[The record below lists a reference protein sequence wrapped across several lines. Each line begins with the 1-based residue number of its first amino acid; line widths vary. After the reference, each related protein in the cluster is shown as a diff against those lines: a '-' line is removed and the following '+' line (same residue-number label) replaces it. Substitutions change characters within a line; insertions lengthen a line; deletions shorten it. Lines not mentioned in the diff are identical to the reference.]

1 METEPLMNEQESLRV
16 IHAMIDSAKKTIQ
29 DDGTLYLM
37 WGWLVLFASVTHYL
51 LMTMTTF
58 AYPYLPWATMP
69 IAGIINAVLVSR
81 MVKRQPV
88 KTYIGEF
95 MSYLWAA
102 FIVSIII
109 LLAFM
114 PKLGMEK
121 TYPILILLYGIGTF
135 VSGGALR
142 FKPLIIGGALNWPIA
157 VVAFFVPF
165 EYQLLLL
172 GLAVTC
178 SYIIPGHLLRLNYRN

>member
-1 METEPLMNEQESLRV
+1 MESEPLMNEQESLRV
-16 IHAMIDSAKKTIQ
+16 IHSMINSAKKTIR

-37 WGWLVLFASVTHYL
+37 WGWLVLFASITHYL
-51 LMTMTTF
+51 LLTMTNF

-69 IAGIINAVLVSR
+69 IAGIINAFYTRR
-81 MVKRQPV
+81 MVKNQLV
-88 KTYIGEF
+88 KTYLGEF
-95 MSYLWAA
+95 MAYLWGA
-102 FIVSIII
+102 FIISLII
-109 LLAFM
+109 LLVFM

-121 TYPILILLYGIGTF
+121 TYPILIILYGIGTF

-142 FKPLIIGGALNWPIA
+142 FKPLIYGGALNWPIA
-157 VVAFFVPF
+157 IVAFFVPF

-178 SYIIPGHLLRLNYRN
+178 SYIVPGHLLRLNYRK